1 MDTLSFFLLES
12 LSYEP
17 PLRSKFLSKNKVPE
31 TKTFQFSTIY
41 IPIQKSDTAAAT
53 RKRQEAGEDH

>member
-1 MDTLSFFLLES
+1 LLES